1 MVKKLSESNWLL
13 DDDNDDDDSV
23 AHGMFTKN
31 MIINDR
37 TKNVRKKL
45 VENDISELRKE
56 FTNEIDS
63 DQTKEF

>member
-23 AHGMFTKN
+23 AYGMFTKN

>member
-13 DDDNDDDDSV
+13 DDDNDDEDSV

-45 VENDISELRKE
+45 VENDISELRKA